1 MLEKL
6 KKIAMKKLFGFVL
19 LALLIIS
26 SSCDNEPIGE
36 STVNTNDLIQTDSEL
51 YQSLEFIAEDE
62 PENVAACL
70 EFIYNFSI
78 IVYDPNLEIIDYS
91 VINSDQELIHFLI
104 SVEEGNSI
112 SLSYPITSILANGEE
127 FIINNND
134 ELQNNLKNCLEEETI
149 NYCNN
154 LIEDCVW
161 NITHIDGGNND
172 FEGGYFNVSSIG
184 NAWLHFNDEVFLG
197 TWISLY
203 IEDELHLNINLN
215 DENNVGESF
224 NFDWKVTI
232 PDAEHMNLINDE
244 GDIFNLEKECFPIC
258 KQIVFE
264 ECEIELD
271 SGIANFSLESYID
284 CFLPFT
290 TIEDVSGYTFTFYET
305 IEDATTGENP
315 VDSQNYLNT
324 ENPQKI
330 FVRMIENETG
340 GILPILT
347 IFLAAIIC
355 E

>member
-1 MLEKL
+1 M
-6 KKIAMKKLFGFVL
+6 KKILFII
-19 LALLIIS
+19 LIIT
-26 SSCDNEPIGE
+26 SSCDNEPVGE
-36 STVNTNDLIQTDSEL
+36 TFVNAEDLINVNSEL
-51 YQSLEFIAEDE
+51 YQSLKFIAEDE
-62 PENVAACL
+62 PTDVAACL
-70 EFIYNFSI
+70 DFIYSFSI
-78 IVYDPNLEIIDYS
+78 IVYDPNLEIIDFS

-112 SLSYPITSILANGEE
+112 SLSYPITSILANGEA

-134 ELQNNLKNCLEEETI
+134 ELQTNLKNCLEEETI

-154 LIEDCVW
+154 IIEDCIW
-161 NITHIDGGNND
+161 NITPIDGGNND
-172 FEGGYFNVSSIG
+172 FEGSYFNVSSIG
-184 NAWLHFNDEVFLG
+184 NAWLHHNDEVFLG

-232 PDAEHMNLINDE
+232 PDPEHMNLINDE
-244 GDIFNLEKECFPIC
+244 GALFNLEKECFPIC

-271 SGIANFSLESYID
+271 SGIANFNLGSYIE

-290 TIEDVSGYTFTFYET
+290 IIEDSSEYSFTFHET
-305 IEDATTGENP
+305 IDDALSGENSL
-315 VDSQNYLNT
+315 DSQNYLNT
-324 ENPQKI
+324 ENPQEI
-330 FVRMIENETG
+330 FVRMIENETE
-340 GILPILT
+340 GILPILS
-347 IFLAAIIC
+347 IFLAAVIC